1 MGLLWTQQLPEV
13 VCVVVTAGW
22 ALLRIHLFL
31 LSLTLYIFLL
41 IQAFVVCGLKML
53 SATSV
58 KKDVVAIKPLA
69 TTAPPPTE
77 NPEGTQDGNRMLV
90 LDS

>member
-1 MGLLWTQQLPEV
+1 
-13 VCVVVTAGW
+13 
-22 ALLRIHLFL
+22 
-31 LSLTLYIFLL
+31 
-41 IQAFVVCGLKML
+41 ML

-77 NPEGTQDGNRMLV
+77 NPEGTQDGNRMSTIKPSPGV
-90 LDS
+90 LYSVGKGYEGKEYIKAVYCHPAYLTFMQSTP